1 MTYQEERVCCGR
13 AERLLCR
20 TRRVLRTY
28 RVLCAGF
35 RGAGYRRAIKVQSQ
49 CSTGCPAR
57 ARERETLVGVNV
69 QRGLNI
75 AGNMIALR
83 RSDVQA
89 SDYHDDPPTAI
100 HQTHKRACIAAI
112 E

>member
-1 MTYQEERVCCGR
+1 MCCRR

-35 RGAGYRRAIKVQSQ
+35 RGAGVPPCNKSAITVLHWLS
-49 CSTGCPAR
+49 SESER
-57 ARERETLVGVNV
+57 ARDLVGVNV

-100 HQTHKRACIAAI
+100 HQTHKRACIATI